1 MPIPFEEA
9 LQRLQHNEGLTRAGA
24 IQRLID
30 AREHGDPEIKNI
42 TGLNEGIDY
51 EENSLPALAERY
63 TRSFAAGVAKPFAY
77 PAKLAGFPGPYEAVS
92 KFPEE
97 RLPNTVA
104 DVAGELGGSALP
116 FMLGE
121 GAIATGLARVGA
133 GVPATMMEAS
143 QAGRAVDVAA
153 SALSGAAISP
163 AYDPEHPFKAATIG
177 GGMGL
182 GVGLVG
188 PAFGNLMRRLFNRP
202 ITDLGSH
209 PGVANAIK
217 YLARRY
223 HASEEEMWGRFNK
236 LTLGELQA
244 ASAKEGGPA
253 VDVVSTLKPEDI
265 AEMEGVSVFAD
276 DPNLRPS
283 AGVTRPKPEFTG
295 PQGSWMRPQQGPP
308 EFVGPEAPMTPEGY
322 RARLGEYWRGRG
334 EPLPPNA
341 GPPSPKTAQ
350 EIFGRP
356 FETPDVAAPANL
368 ADQMNRNPN
377 LARAYAEAQHVAEQP
392 KPGLTAEDYFGKPF
406 ETPAD
411 LGVGAG
417 TRPAVVK
424 GKAEFNRFKIG
435 DNIEY
440 SNPFSE
446 KRMAGKITRFG
457 IDPQSGEE
465 LAHIVHSDGMPGVVF
480 GDNLPIRAKGVAV
493 KGEPVGVAAPVEA
506 ATKAVKAAA
515 PVPAPIPQPPAMSQ
529 LYTIGEKINYSLAG
543 GRGRADGVIT
553 AFEKNPITGM
563 ENAIVESTNGV
574 THTVT
579 PLDEIRASK
588 PKGLVGEQKTAS
600 LSDEATRQAKQN
612 IERLNEQ
619 AAATTQVLPEGMKD
633 DPVLQQK
640 MQQTLDLIEQNKQ
653 KLNTTRKAVKTEF
666 DNMVT
671 SKPGAKK
678 LKLKK
683 C

>member
-1 MPIPFEEA
+1 MPISFEEA
-9 LQRLQHNEGLTRAGA
+9 LQRLQHNEGLTRGGA

-63 TRSFAAGVAKPFAY
+63 TRSFAVGATLPFVY
-77 PAKLAGFPGPYEAVS
+77 PAKLAGYPGPYEAVS

-104 DVAGELGGSALP
+104 DVSGLMAGSTIPYLIGEGLIGAGLSAL
-116 FMLGE
+116 GTE
-121 GAIATGLARVGA
+121 
-133 GVPATMMEAS
+133 VPATMLAAS
-143 QAGRAVDVAA
+143 RAGRAVDVAA
-153 SALSGAAISP
+153 SALSGAAIAP
-163 AYDPEHPFKAATIG
+163 AYNPEHPFREAAIG

-188 PAFGNLMRRLFNRP
+188 PAFGNLMRKLFNRP
-202 ITDLGSH
+202 ITQLSDH

-223 HASEEEMWGRFNK
+223 GTSDEEMWRRFND

-244 ASAKEGGPA
+244 ASAKNGGPA
-253 VDVVSTLKPEDI
+253 VDVASTLKPEDI
-265 AEMEGVSVFAD
+265 AEMEGVGVF
-276 DPNLRPS
+276 PQRP
-283 AGVTRPKPEFTG
+283 GQPLEFTG
-295 PQGSWMRPQQGPP
+295 PQGSWMRPQHGPP
-308 EFVGPEAPMTPEGY
+308 EFVGPEAPMTPEAY
-322 RARLGEYWRGRG
+322 RAKLGEYWRGRG

-341 GPPSPKTAQ
+341 GPPPPRTAR
-350 EIFGRP
+350 EVFGRP
-356 FETPDVAAPANL
+356 IETPDVAAPANL

-411 LGVGAG
+411 LGIEAG

-424 GKAEFNRFKIG
+424 GKAEFNRFKVG

-446 KRMAGKITRFG
+446 KRMAGRITRFG

-465 LAHIVHSDGMPGVVF
+465 LAHIVHSDGTPGVVF

-493 KGEPVGVAAPVEA
+493 KAEPVVPEAKAERSKKELDKGLAAFRAGMKPK
-506 ATKAVKAAA
+506 T
-515 PVPAPIPQPPAMSQ
+515 MSE
-529 LYTIGEKINYSLAG
+529 LYAIGDKINYPLAG

-553 AFEKNPITGM
+553 AFEKNPITGI

-574 THTVT
+574 THTVS

-588 PKGLVGEQKTAS
+588 PKGLVATQKTAS
-600 LSDEATRQAKQN
+600 LSDEATRQLKQN
-612 IERLNEQ
+612 VERLNEQ
-619 AAATTQVLPEGMKD
+619 AAATTQVLPEGLKED
-633 DPVLQQK
+633 SVLKQK
-640 MQQTLDLIEQNKQ
+640 IQETLDLIEANKQ